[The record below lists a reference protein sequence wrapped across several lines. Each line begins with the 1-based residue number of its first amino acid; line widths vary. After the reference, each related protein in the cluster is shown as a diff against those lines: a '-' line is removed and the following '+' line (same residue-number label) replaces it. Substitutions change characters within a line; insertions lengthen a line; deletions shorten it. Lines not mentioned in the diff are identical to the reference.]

1 MCSKDMATGKR
12 PNAGDLR
19 RFLVAKRIKRGNDDT
34 DDSNLQEPAAPPP
47 QWSFDRTSIAAA
59 AIPQTSAIMSCRGK
73 QTHDEITQHTATA
86 TPKTGYR
93 PTRVVK
99 LRRSGGCIVQDCDV
113 YIGRRWTVGGWDL
126 PQSEWA
132 NPYSVRS
139 VGSAAEAVRLY
150 EHEHLP
156 RHPELLARVGSL
168 RGLVLGCWCKKR
180 DSDPCH
186 GDVLAR
192 LADAASERHPFAIE
206 DIGRT

>member
-1 MCSKDMATGKR
+1 MATGKR

-19 RFLVAKRIKRGNDDT
+19 RFLVVKRTKRGNGGPDA
-34 DDSNLQEPAAPPP
+34 SNLQESITPPAQRAC
-47 QWSFDRTSIAAA
+47 DRTSVVTVAPSRASTIA
-59 AIPQTSAIMSCRGK
+59 SCHGK
-73 QTHDEITQHTATA
+73 QTHDENVQHMTTAA
-86 TPKTGYR
+86 RK

-99 LRRSGGCIVQDCDV
+99 LRRSGGRIVQDCDV

-156 RHPELLARVGSL
+156 RHPELLAKVGSL

-192 LADAASERHPFAIE
+192 LADAPSDRPLFLANN
-206 DIGRT
+206 DNGRS